1 MLLASCLETRT
12 LASWWGVLLWK
23 WDCFPS
29 VIRLFRKDLILI
41 VLSRTTYSSMK
52 QEALSS
58 QISGIRLRVLEH
70 HFLPNWRCKLVDT
83 YTSTYRQKLIH
94 LLTMWL
100 PQVSLYTRERPGL
113 EIHCVEMSLPILRG
127 SWLHLLSVACCSLT
141 QMLFPVPIF
150 WLGQFW
156 AFQLSFLFLWQQC
169 SGMKRF
175 MKQNWQK

>member
-1 MLLASCLETRT
+1 MLLART
-12 LASWWGVLLWK
+12 LASWRGILLWK

-29 VIRLFRKDLILI
+29 VVHLFRKDLILI
-41 VLSRTTYSSMK
+41 VLSRMTYSSMK

-58 QISGIRLRVLEH
+58 QISGIRLWMLEH
-70 HFLPNWRCKLVDT
+70 HFLPNSLCKLVDT
-83 YTSTYRQKLIH
+83 YKSTFRQKLRY

-100 PQVSLYTRERPGL
+100 LQASLWTRERPGF
-113 EIHCVEMSLPILRG
+113 EMYCVLEMSLPILRG
-127 SWLHLLSVACCSLT
+127 SWLHLLSAACCSLT
-141 QMLFPVPIF
+141 QMLFLVPIF

-156 AFQLSFLFLWQQC
+156 AFQLSFLFLWWQC